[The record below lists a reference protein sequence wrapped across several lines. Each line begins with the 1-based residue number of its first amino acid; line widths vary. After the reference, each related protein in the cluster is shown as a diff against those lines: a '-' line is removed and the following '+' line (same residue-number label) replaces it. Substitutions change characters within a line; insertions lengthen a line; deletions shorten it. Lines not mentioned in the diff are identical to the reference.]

1 MRQWIEVTWLGRQLG
16 PGTDKWSACVFSQ
29 SGDAQSPLKIRDPL
43 SLQRDRWDMRSGKN
57 LFDLRNAACLSERQ
71 LARRAGV
78 SRAMISRIEIGRI
91 QPSPDVLERIGRAID
106 VAMIDRF
113 FSR

>member
-1 MRQWIEVTWLGRQLG
+1 MTWLGRQLG

-78 SRAMISRIEIGRI
+78 SRAMISRIELGRI

>member
-1 MRQWIEVTWLGRQLG
+1 MRQWIDVTWLGRQLG
-16 PGTDKWSACVFSQ
+16 PGADEWSSCVS
-29 SGDAQSPLKIRDPL
+29 SPPGDAQSPLKIRDPL

-78 SRAMISRIEIGRI
+78 SRAMISRIELGRI